1 MKLQLISN
9 GDSWVFGSELVDP
22 EIIKKYPSNIHIGH
36 YDHLPESD
44 SYRLPRIFSTKLA
57 EKLNAD
63 SINLAWP
70 ADDNQSICNRTIGY
84 IVENYINAGLGT
96 ENLFVVIGWSSPE
109 RARFWYKDETR
120 NGKHIIWPSL
130 EWHDT
135 LAQKKFWELYVTYF
149 WNNEEY
155 MPRFV
160 DTVLRFQN
168 FCSEHKIKYVMFN
181 AFYQGMGSGCT
192 RQQATDINVEKELLT
207 LPADGYDYSI
217 NSQRFS
223 KISSHLAT
231 WRTIIDKTYYC
242 KDHDKNSFK
251 TFIYDRL
258 EHPFAGDHPSEQGHT
273 IWADELYRYIND
285 NKLL

>member
-1 MKLQLISN
+1 MKRQLICN
-9 GDSWVFGSELVDP
+9 GDSWVFGSEIVHPDV
-22 EIIKKYPSNIHIGH
+22 IKKYPTNVHIGH
-36 YDHLPESD
+36 YDHLPEND

-57 EKLNAD
+57 EKLNAE

-70 ADDNQSICNRTIGY
+70 ADDNQSICNRTISY
-84 IVENYINAGLGT
+84 IAENYIDKGIST
-96 ENLFVVIGWSSPE
+96 DNLFVVVGWSSPE

-135 LAQKKFWELYVTYF
+135 PGQKKFWELYVTYF
-149 WNNEEY
+149 WNKEEY

-160 DTVLRFQN
+160 DTALRFQN

-181 AFYQGMGSGCT
+181 AFYQGGGSGCT
-192 RQQATDINVEKELLT
+192 RFQATDINIEKELLS
-207 LPADGYDYSI
+207 LPSDGYEYSI

-223 KISSHLAT
+223 KMSSHLAT
-231 WRTIIDKTYYC
+231 WKTISDKTYYC

-258 EHPFAGDHPSEQGHT
+258 DHPFAGDHPSEEGHSL
-273 IWADELYRYIND
+273 WAEELYRYIND
-285 NKLL
+285 NNLL